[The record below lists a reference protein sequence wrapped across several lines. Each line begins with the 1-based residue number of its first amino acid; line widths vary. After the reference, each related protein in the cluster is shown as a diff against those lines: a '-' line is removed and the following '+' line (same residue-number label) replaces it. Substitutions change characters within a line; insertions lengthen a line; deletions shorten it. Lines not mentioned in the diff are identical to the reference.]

1 MLQKNEQAYCSILK
15 IEIEDNARKKRL
27 PMIEQERAQAVKDLL
42 RDNYFKP
49 LQDIYGPYYVR
60 LAVEGPRLCIS
71 IRGESRTELETIH
84 VSLVRLRRLMK
95 DYFLVCESF
104 TQACWI
110 GDKTKIETLD
120 MARRGLHNEGAEDL
134 RRILAGKIEMDEE
147 TARRIFTLV
156 CVLHI

>member
-15 IEIEDNARKKRL
+15 IEIEDSVRKKRL
-27 PMIEQERAQAVKDLL
+27 PMIEQERAQAVKELL
-42 RDNYFKP
+42 RDNHFKP
-49 LQDIYGPYYVR
+49 LQNIYGPYYVS
-60 LAVEGPRLCIS
+60 LGIEGARLCIS
-71 IRGESRTELETIH
+71 IRGESRIQLEKISI
-84 VSLVRLRRLMK
+84 SLVKLRRLIK

-120 MARRGLHNEGAEDL
+120 MARRGLHNEGADDL
-134 RRILAGKIEMDEE
+134 MRILTGKIEMDKG
-147 TARRIFTLV
+147 TARRIFTLI